1 LPGSAPDLRTAAE
14 TPTLIRPS
22 EDAEPAPTKS
32 AAPARRS
39 LGAVG
44 PARPSG
50 KAEGERAPARR
61 GLSSPAGGAPSRSTA
76 PAAKGN
82 SKLFIILGGAAVVLI
97 AVVAWVALGGKK
109 KEPPMELVKT
119 PPVAV

>member
-1 LPGSAPDLRTAAE
+1 MAHDYDDLFAKYAIQLKLL
-14 TPTLIRPS
+14 TP
-22 EDAEPAPTKS
+22 
-32 AAPARRS
+32 APARRS
-39 LGAVG
+39 LRAVG

-109 KEPPMELVKT
+109 KEPPM
-119 PPVAV
+119 